1 MGTKPGVDGKE
12 RNSEGIEQGNE
23 EREICGAGCV
33 ETATGRPGDGDQGS
47 GAEAPPSTAGAGGN
61 QAGPTGAQRCPAT
74 VNDDQR
80 LSVMTGLIAAVDRRR
95 RRQSGRSNGPNQSSW
110 P

>member
-47 GAEAPPSTAGAGGN
+47 GAAPAAIRP
-61 QAGPTGAQRCPAT
+61 AQPELSDA
-74 VNDDQR
+74 R
-80 LSVMTGLIAAVDRRR
+80 LLSMMT
-95 RRQSGRSNGPNQSSW
+95 SGCQ
-110 P
+110 

>member
-47 GAEAPPSTAGAGGN
+47 GAEAPPSTAGAGGH
-61 QAGPTGAQRCPAT
+61 QAGPTDSTGAAGH
-74 VNDDQR
+74 DQR
-80 LSVMTGLIAAVDRRR
+80 LSVMT
-95 RRQSGRSNGPNQSSW
+95 SGYK
-110 P
+110 